1 MDGQHLIFL
10 SYASPDRDRVFEWFD
25 FLAGKGFAVWM
36 DKRRLKGG
44 QNWDFEIKRAL
55 QKAAIIVVFLSAN
68 SVDRRGYA
76 QREIKAALDQA
87 RDKLI
92 DDIYLIPVMLDEGVR
107 IPAELDRIQVIRPED
122 GDQMQA
128 TADAASTQ
136 LEKLGAETAR
146 IQGEAELRWSITTH
160 KDQWEGLPG
169 YDSSYQLPRFH
180 SETYPHVGEIT
191 EVIRGW
197 LVGELMEQRSVKF
210 QQSSDHLNFGQGR
223 YRRQNSW
230 EASCSEP
237 KVKERVLTIAYTI
250 WWYGAGAAHPNFGF
264 QTFAFTLDPVT
275 QINRL
280 QDLFFDEE
288 TAFSIIQEEV
298 RDHLITLSFEGMTN
312 DKQPLKLLESQVVS
326 GTNEWDDFQ
335 NFIFGDNGIEFQ
347 FGAYHVAPYAFG
359 SQSASVAYDT
369 LAKLIRPHF
378 ACALGIEH
386 LQYDDIP
393 RPFPITDMIEAEA
406 SALFADDANEQPK
419 SES

>member
-1 MDGQHLIFL
+1 MDDQHVIFL

-25 FLAGKGFAVWM
+25 YLAGKGFAVWM

-55 QKAAIIVVFLSAN
+55 QKATIIVVFLSAN

-92 DDIYLIPVMLDEGVR
+92 DDIYLIPVMLDVGVQ
-107 IPAELDRIQVIRPED
+107 IPAELDRIQVIKPED

-128 TADAASTQ
+128 TADAVSTQ

-146 IQGEAELRWSITTH
+146 IQGETELRWTITTH
-160 KDQWEGLPG
+160 KDQWDGLPG
-169 YDSSYQLPRFH
+169 YDSSYQVPRFH
-180 SETYPHVGEIT
+180 SETYPHVGDIT

-197 LVGELMEQRSVKF
+197 LVGQIMSQREVKF
-210 QQSSDHLNFGQGR
+210 DQSPDHLNFGQGR

-237 KVKERVLTIAYTI
+237 KVKERVVTIAYTV

-275 QINRL
+275 QITRL
-280 QDLFFDEE
+280 QDLFSDADA
-288 TAFSIIQEEV
+288 AFAIIQAEV
-298 RDHLITLSFEGMTN
+298 RRHLLDLSFEGMTN
-312 DKQPLKLLESQVVS
+312 DGEPLKLLEDQVHS
-326 GTNEWDDFQ
+326 GTETWDDFQ
-335 NFIFGDNGIEFQ
+335 TFIFGDEGIEFQ

-359 SQSASVAYDT
+359 PQSASVAYD
-369 LAKLIRPHF
+369 AVVKLMRPHF

-386 LQYDDIP
+386 LQYDHAP
-393 RPFPITDMIEAEA
+393 WPFPLTDEAKEGAEA
-406 SALFADDANEQPK
+406 SAMDSGPQAA
-419 SES
+419 